1 MAAAPAYFDTSVL
14 LKRYINEPGSVRA
27 REALRRFKLVCSAIA
42 PVEATSMVGRRL
54 RSGELSE
61 PAARAILNRLHDDRA
76 QWELVEVQPAV
87 LDRAENLVFDVG
99 VATLDALHI
108 ASALVFASEVGRRV
122 SFVTA
127 DARQRAAA
135 TRVKLEV
142 VWVG

>member
-1 MAAAPAYFDTSVL
+1 M
-14 LKRYINEPGSVRA
+14 
-27 REALRRFKLVCSAIA
+27 
-42 PVEATSMVGRRL
+42 
-54 RSGELSE
+54 LSCQ

-122 SFVTA
+122 SFITA
-127 DARQRAAA
+127 DAGQRAAA
-135 TRVKLEV
+135 TRVNLEV